1 MSRIVKPIII
11 IGCPRSGTSLLFRL
25 LSTSRYLWSTYRES
39 NDIWD
44 RFYKLS
50 NIKFENDVLSDTNL
64 TEELKTFLLNEF
76 HKHSLKNYFLGY
88 LIREYFMKRR
98 GLNFLTEVTSNINST
113 YKNLFVGDYKIVEK
127 SPRNCFRI
135 SFINKLFD
143 ECKFIFL
150 KRNGKTNINS
160 LIEGWLAE
168 DKYLRETELKVN
180 LKIKGYNGNSWKFV
194 MPPGWEN
201 YIEKPLE
208 EVCAFQWIN
217 SNKAILDGLKSIE
230 EERKYTV
237 SYEEL
242 THDTYIT
249 MRRICSFIHIPFS
262 TELRK
267 ISKKPLMVNFVTKPQ
282 EDKWKTNKELI
293 ERIYPLIVPMMKE
306 LEYRI

>member
-25 LSTSRYLWSTYRES
+25 LSTSRYLWSMYRES

-135 SFINKLFD
+135 SFITQTLH
-143 ECKFIFL
+143 L
-150 KRNGKTNINS
+150 KK
-160 LIEGWLAE
+160 
-168 DKYLRETELKVN
+168 D
-180 LKIKGYNGNSWKFV
+180 
-194 MPPGWEN
+194 
-201 YIEKPLE
+201 
-208 EVCAFQWIN
+208 
-217 SNKAILDGLKSIE
+217 
-230 EERKYTV
+230 
-237 SYEEL
+237 
-242 THDTYIT
+242 
-249 MRRICSFIHIPFS
+249 
-262 TELRK
+262 
-267 ISKKPLMVNFVTKPQ
+267 
-282 EDKWKTNKELI
+282 
-293 ERIYPLIVPMMKE
+293 
-306 LEYRI
+306 